1 MNLNSNDARKAGLL
15 GGALL
20 GSLAVG
26 TSAQELP
33 TVEGITGDVNARIGE
48 SGGDDGGSS
57 GGGISVGGGGGGTV
71 STGGS
76 SGGGTVS
83 TGDISGGGD
92 MQIGGDEG
100 LAVADASGGNNNVSF
115 VS

>member
-1 MNLNSNDARKAGLL
+1 MNEVRKAGLL
-15 GGALL
+15 GGALV

-26 TSAQELP
+26 VSAQDVP
-33 TVEGITGDVNARIGE
+33 TVDDITADVNARIGE
-48 SGGDDGGSS
+48 SS
-57 GGGISVGGGGGGTV
+57 GGGISVGGGGGTV

-83 TGDISGGGD
+83 TGDIGGGGD
-92 MQIGGDEG
+92 MQIGGTEG
-100 LAVADASGGNNNVSF
+100 LAVADASGGNNNISF